1 MTGTRLPPP
10 DPETWRAR
18 ADWFAR
24 AAAANV
30 GPAAPEFDERAERLL
45 GELESAFCAGA
56 WAACVMLAFT
66 LAEHAM
72 RKRDADDPEF
82 ELLRERR
89 NALAHGDRRELPS
102 EAELE
107 VQAQAAIRRSL
118 RAMAEAA
125 WR

>member
-1 MTGTRLPPP
+1 VTGAVLPPP

-24 AAAANV
+24 AVAANV
-30 GPAAPEFDERAERLL
+30 GPAAPEFDERAERLQ
-45 GELESAFCAGA
+45 GELEAAFCAGA

-66 LAEHAM
+66 LAEQAM
-72 RKRDADDPEF
+72 RKQGDGDPEF

-89 NALAHGDRRELPS
+89 NALAHGDASALPS

-107 VQAQAAIRRSL
+107 DQARAAIRIAL

>member
-1 MTGTRLPPP
+1 MTGAVLPPP
-10 DPETWRAR
+10 DPETWRGR

-45 GELESAFCAGA
+45 GELEAAFCAGA

-66 LAEHAM
+66 LAEQSM
-72 RKRDADDPEF
+72 RKRGDGDPEF

-89 NALAHGDRRELPS
+89 NALAHGDARALPS
-102 EAELE
+102 DAELE
-107 VQAQAAIRRSL
+107 DQARAAIRTAL